1 MSKWAFPLEPFPT
14 IMTSSACYTSWDV
27 MLEVWLFVK
36 TVEKESWRKWTCLV
50 PRIHLPES
58 FFLFFFF
65 SFLFLFLFSFFLFY
79 FFYFLFSP
87 VSVPMCLSVFVSLP
101 STVSFSISG
110 CLNPA
115 KKSEPIA
122 PQSSGAV
129 WMKVEVVVLGS
140 PSLIDLTASV
150 DVKQHWTR
158 TYCLFREN
166 RDRAVELCE
175 MMTCVE
181 LGWTLKKWD
190 SWPQMAW

>member
-1 MSKWAFPLEPFPT
+1 MSLSAWTFSHHYDVICLLYVMRRHAGSLTFRENCGEGKLKKMNLSSSPNPFAG
-14 IMTSSACYTSWDV
+14 I
-27 MLEVWLFVK
+27 
-36 TVEKESWRKWTCLV
+36 
-50 PRIHLPES
+50 
-58 FFLFFFF
+58 FFSFF

-79 FFYFLFSP
+79 IFFLFSP

-122 PQSSGAV
+122 PQSSGDV

-140 PSLIDLTASV
+140 PSLIGLTVSV